1 MNTGKDRIIV
11 TENLEKDYREG
22 GVVVPAVRGIDLTV
36 EAGEFTAIVGPSGS
50 GKTTFLNLISGL
62 DYPTAGKVWLRRRLI
77 SDMSGSDLSDLR
89 RDHIGFIFQ
98 AYNLIPVLTVREN
111 IEYIM
116 LLQGV
121 PDGERK
127 ARVAAIL
134 KEIGM
139 EGFERR
145 FPPKISGGQQ
155 QRVAIAR
162 AMVSRPELIL
172 ADEPTANLDSETGS
186 ELLDMMRELNRKTG
200 MTFLF
205 STHDRMVMERA
216 DRVVTLH
223 DGRVLKDERKE
234 TRPETFRGGFS
245 VLAAFSGL
253 LFARRG
259 QAGPTTR
266 SPSAAISRIS
276 PSCSFRPRSPW
287 TDRRCVRRTWAP
299 STTG

>member
-1 MNTGKDRIIV
+1 VSPSEPLIV
-11 TENLEKDYREG
+11 TEDLRKDYQDG
-22 GVVVPAVRGIDLTV
+22 GVVVPAVRGIDLTI

-62 DYPTAGKVWLRRRLI
+62 DTPTEGKVWLKSKLI
-77 SDMSGSDLSDLR
+77 SDLGGNALSDLR
-89 RDHIGFIFQ
+89 RDSVGFIFQ
-98 AYNLIPVLTVREN
+98 AYNLIPVLTVKEN

-116 LLQGV
+116 ILQGV
-121 PDGERK
+121 PEAERS
-127 ARVAAIL
+127 ARIRDIL

-139 EGFERR
+139 EGFESR

-172 ADEPTANLDSETGS
+172 ADEPTANLDSETGA

-216 DRVVTLH
+216 DRVITLH
-223 DGRVLKDERKE
+223 DGRVARDERK
-234 TRPETFRGGFS
+234 
-245 VLAAFSGL
+245 
-253 LFARRG
+253 
-259 QAGPTTR
+259 
-266 SPSAAISRIS
+266 
-276 PSCSFRPRSPW
+276 
-287 TDRRCVRRTWAP
+287 AP
-299 STTG
+299 A